1 MGLKVF
7 IEFPEG
13 NLKSSR
19 GAWEED
25 KRSSSNINKRYITP
39 KLLKEGFV
47 LNIVFSRTFFFLYIT
62 IRLIRES
69 SESAFKLV

>member
-1 MGLKVF
+1 MF

-25 KRSSSNINKRYITP
+25 KRSSSNINKCYITP

-47 LNIVFSRTFFFLYIT
+47 LNVVFSRTFFFYNN
-62 IRLIRES
+62 
-69 SESAFKLV
+69 KVD

>member
-25 KRSSSNINKRYITP
+25 KRSSSNINKCYITP

-47 LNIVFSRTFFFLYIT
+47 LNIVFSRTFFYIT